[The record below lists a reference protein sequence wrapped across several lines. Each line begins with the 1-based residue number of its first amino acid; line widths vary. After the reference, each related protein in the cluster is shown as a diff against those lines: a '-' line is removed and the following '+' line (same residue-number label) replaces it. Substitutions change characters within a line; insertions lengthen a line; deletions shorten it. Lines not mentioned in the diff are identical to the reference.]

1 MRERLKQLF
10 EPLESKE
17 FFRYVGV
24 YLVLALIN
32 LRVKMLITD
41 VWRSGIL
48 ERNHRYL
55 LSFEF
60 TNNEQS
66 RLLQFL
72 IPEALRRIFH
82 LTVPQ
87 AYVIQRWGFV
97 FLAFVG
103 FHFYLRKWFD
113 ERGSFTAV
121 LLLAAVMPITYQNHL
136 QESAPLLLFTFLMGL
151 WTIRE
156 HRDLWFTVILAV
168 GALNNETILCLPFVY
183 FCYNWKRFEVRHL
196 LRLAAATVGRA
207 LPAFLLTAQIRYI
220 NRNRPH
226 LGGAWHLPENVEGVL
241 RSFTTHPADFWSVP
255 YLNFILVFGMFW
267 YFAARGFRSKP
278 LFLRRAS
285 YVIPIF
291 ILIHFITGVIH
302 ESRQML
308 PLSFIVIP
316 LGLHYLF
323 NPPSR
328 QMSDS
333 SPDP

>member
-1 MRERLKQLF
+1 MRERLQQL
-10 EPLESKE
+10 LQTSRSRE

-24 YLVLALIN
+24 YLILALIN
-32 LRVKMLITD
+32 MRVKMLITD
-41 VWRSGIL
+41 RWQSGIL
-48 ERNHRYL
+48 ERNHHYL

-72 IPEALRRIFH
+72 IPEALRQLFH

-87 AYVIQRWGFV
+87 AYVLQRWGFV

-113 ERGSFTAV
+113 ERGSFTGV
-121 LLLAAVMPITYQNHL
+121 LFLAAVMPITYQNHL
-136 QESAPLLLFTFLMGL
+136 QESAPLLLFTFLLGL

-156 HRDLWFTVILAV
+156 HRDLWFLVTLAI

-196 LRLAAATVGRA
+196 LKLAAATVGLA
-207 LPAFLLTAQIRYI
+207 LPALMLTAQIRYI
-220 NRNRPH
+220 TRNQPH
-226 LGGAWHLPENVEGVL
+226 LG
-241 RSFTTHPADFWSVP
+241 SFATHPADLWSVP
-255 YLNFILVFGMFW
+255 YLNFILVFGVLW
-267 YFAARGFRSKP
+267 YFAARRFRSKP

-285 YVIPIF
+285 YVIPLF
-291 ILIHFITGVIH
+291 ILIHFITGIIH

-316 LGLHYLF
+316 MGLHYLF
-323 NPPSR
+323 SPPSR
-328 QMSDS
+328 QRSDS
-333 SPDP
+333 PPDP